1 MNFFTSAKRVMAVL
15 TIAAVPAVVFAYDF
29 KEGNLCFEKLADG
42 ASVKVVKDD
51 SYAAAL
57 VGSLTIP
64 ESVMNDGVSYSVAEI
79 DYRAFAQ
86 CQALTSVV
94 IPDSLKVV
102 GGSAFYMCKALTS
115 VTLGS
120 SVEKIDVDAFYN
132 TLALK
137 SITLPN
143 SLKTIGEGAFGYSG
157 ITSIEIPPTR

>member
-1 MNFFTSAKRVMAVL
+1 MPLSPLWYSPMISRRAICVSK
-15 TIAAVPAVVFAYDF
+15 
-29 KEGNLCFEKLADG
+29 NLPTAQ
-42 ASVKVVKDD
+42 VVKDD

-94 IPDSLKVV
+94 IPNSLKVV

-157 ITSIEIPPTR
+157 ITSIEIPDAVTSLGE